1 MPPGTRLVL
10 LLLAALG
17 LGSLALAQPAG
28 PDYADVQAIFAERCT
43 LCHTG
48 QGAPLGLDLTTY
60 DAVMAGSVNGPVV
73 VPNDPD
79 ASELVRRIRGTSTP
93 RMPLAGPPF
102 LSDEQIGT
110 IERWIGAGAP
120 GPGSDGDGDPSPDQA
135 ADDGDDGDDGAAAAE
150 PGPRAEPAPG
160 TFAHVEAIL
169 LQRCASCHSA
179 QGVMGPAPEGLVLT
193 SWRDVIAGGERVVIV
208 PGSSAA
214 SELVRRIEGWSLPRM
229 PFDGP
234 PYLEPEQ
241 IESIRRWV
249 ELGAPAADG
258 EPAPLPVGA
267 EVRLGGTLT
276 SRWEL
281 DGLPLETTAD
291 TRFDDDPRV
300 GSYVEVRGVV
310 TADGGILAT
319 RIRTR

>member
-1 MPPGTRLVL
+1 MHPEARLVL

-17 LGSLALAQPAG
+17 LGSLAFAQSTG
-28 PDYADVQAIFAERCT
+28 PDYADVQTIFAERCT

-48 QGAPLGLDLTTY
+48 QSAPLGLDLTTY

-79 ASELVRRIRGTSTP
+79 ASELVQRIRGTSTP
-93 RMPLAGPPF
+93 RMPLTGPPF

-110 IERWIGAGAP
+110 IERWIGTGAP
-120 GPGSDGDGDPSPDQA
+120 GPASGGENGASPDQA
-135 ADDGDDGDDGAAAAE
+135 TDDGDDAGATTAPA
-150 PGPRAEPAPG
+150 PGAEPAPG
-160 TFAHVEAIL
+160 TFPHVEAIL

-193 SWRDVIAGGERVVIV
+193 SWRDVIAGGERVVVV
-208 PGSSAA
+208 PGSPSA
-214 SELVRRIEGWSLPRM
+214 SELLRRVEGRSLPRM

-234 PYLEPEQ
+234 PYLDPEQ
-241 IESIRRWV
+241 IESIRRWI

-276 SRWEL
+276 GRWEL
-281 DGLPLETTAD
+281 DGLPLETSAE

-300 GSYVEVRGVV
+300 GAYVEVRGIV
-310 TADGGILAT
+310 TADGGIRAT